1 MKAFESQGFEKPT
14 DIQSGSFSA
23 LLTGKDF
30 FGIAQTGG
38 GKTVAFAVPVLERLS
53 QIAGAPNSG
62 CPRAVVLAPTR
73 ELAQQI
79 GECFNTFGKAMNIRH
94 TVIFGGAPFGPQISA
109 LRRGVDV
116 IIATPGRL
124 MDHVRRG
131 NISFEDTSMFILDEA
146 DRMLDMGF
154 LPDVKEISAM
164 LGPKH
169 QTMLFSATASKQI
182 RELVKGLLTDYDT
195 VEIAGTTALPEKIKH
210 KLLFLKVRDKD
221 AALLDILEDDSME
234 QAVVFTRTKHHAD
247 KLTQILSNAG
257 LKVDAI
263 HGDKKQNAR
272 TRILSHFRVG
282 KLKVL
287 VATDVAARGI
297 DVEAVSHVV
306 NYNMPMEAENY
317 VHRVGRTG
325 RAGRDGTGYSFVD
338 GGDLGLLADVERFIK
353 MAIDIDDESP
363 YACDRNQLE
372 NLPNPKVRGGGRG
385 GQGGGRGGQG
395 GGRGGFGGNRGGQG
409 GGRGGFGGNRGGG
422 GRDGGRSSYGGDRRD
437 DRRDNKPNYNNDPR
451 RSADFE
457 PRPER
462 RDDRGGNGG
471 GFNRGG
477 DRRDDRGGNGGNGG
491 GFNRS
496 SERRDDRGGNGGNG
510 GGFNRSSER
519 RDDRGGN
526 GGNGGGF
533 NRSSERRD
541 DRGGNGGNG
550 GGFNR
555 SSERRDDRGGK
566 PNFSSSKPRADRSR
580 DTENGD
586 KTFKKRVF
594 GAGSGANKVRK
605 RTAN

>member
-1 MKAFESQGFEKPT
+1 MSTFADFNFNKHIMRAFEGQGYEKPT
-14 DIQSGSFSA
+14 DIQAGSFA
-23 LLTGKDF
+23 TLMTGKDF

-94 TVIFGGAPFGPQISA
+94 AVIFGGAPFGPQISA

-131 NISFEDTSMFILDEA
+131 NISFEETSMFILDEA

-164 LGPKH
+164 LAPNH

-195 VEIAGTTALPEKIKH
+195 VEIAGTSALPEKIKH
-210 KLLFLKVRDKD
+210 KLIFLKARDKD
-221 AALLDILEDDSME
+221 AALLDILEDESME

-247 KLTQILSNAG
+247 KLTSMLHNAG

-272 TRILSHFRVG
+272 TRILAHFRVG

-297 DVEAVSHVV
+297 DVEAVSHVI

-325 RAGRDGTGYSFVD
+325 RAGREGTGYSFVD
-338 GGDLGLLADVERFIK
+338 GGDLVLLADVERFIK
-353 MAIDIDDESP
+353 MTIDIDDESP

-372 NLPNPKVRGGGRG
+372 NLPNPKVRGGG
-385 GQGGGRGGQG
+385 
-395 GGRGGFGGNRGGQG
+395 GRGGFGGNRGGQG
-409 GGRGGFGGNRGGG
+409 GGRGGFGGNRGGQGGGGSRG
-422 GRDGGRSSYGGDRRD
+422 GRDGGRPSYGGDRRD

-451 RSADFE
+451 RSTDFE
-457 PRPER
+457 PRPERRDDRGGNGGRFNRGGDRRDDRGGNGGGFNRSSER

-477 DRRDDRGGNGGNGG
+477 DRRDDRGGNGG
-491 GFNRS
+491 GFNRN
-496 SERRDDRGGNGGNG
+496 SERRDDRG
-510 GGFNRSSER
+510 S
-519 RDDRGGN
+519 
-526 GGNGGGF
+526 
-533 NRSSERRD
+533 
-541 DRGGNGGNG
+541 
-550 GGFNR
+550 
-555 SSERRDDRGGK
+555 K
-566 PNFSSSKPRADRSR
+566 PSFSSSKTPTDRPR

-594 GAGSGANKVRK
+594 GAGSGANKIRK
-605 RTAN
+605 RTAS